1 MVEERLHHD
10 DHYDADLPNNWRG
23 MVESLGPLV
32 NSKSLVAPYTGAFY
46 LPFSLPFPVKRTIN
60 SFRFHWSVI
69 IASCNRFLI

>member
-32 NSKSLVAPYTGAFY
+32 NNKSLAALYTGAFY
-46 LPFSLPFPVKRTIN
+46 LPFSLPLPVNRTTN
-60 SFRFHWSVI
+60 VFRLHGSVI
-69 IASCNRFLI
+69 IALVTDS